1 MEKEVLGPSTSKKC
15 FLSLE
20 GTVMQKL
27 FPRSNRSKVSQLLC
41 IDSFMVPISDHI
53 FGCSSGAFVE
63 LTLPF
68 LDILRC

>member
-1 MEKEVLGPSTSKKC
+1 MLGPSTSKKC

-20 GTVMQKL
+20 GTVMHKL
-27 FPRSNRSKVSQLLC
+27 FPRSKRSKVSQLLC
-41 IDSFMVPISDHI
+41 IDSFMVPTCSDHI

-68 LDILRC
+68 LDILWC

>member
-41 IDSFMVPISDHI
+41 IDSLMTCSDHI

-68 LDILRC
+68 LDVLRC